1 MMHVNR
7 ANADRDRYDP
17 AGRFQVPDARR
28 TALLAI
34 EEVLGEATRDV
45 NQRRESVQLP
55 RPIPVPRPYRAPL
68 PRVRRRPRKGRT
80 RGIVGLTLALATCV
94 GLLFGSGVFN
104 AQDRAN
110 ADLVAAQQGSL
121 EVYTL
126 PEVPGHPGA
135 QPTPQRSTSI
145 REFLGMVSAF

>member
-1 MMHVNR
+1 MNANR
-7 ANADRDRYDP
+7 LKTHRGSHEPVDS
-17 AGRFQVPDARR
+17 FEVPDARR

-145 REFLGMVSAF
+145 REFLGMASAF

>member
-1 MMHVNR
+1 MNANR
-7 ANADRDRYDP
+7 SKTQWVSYEPVD
-17 AGRFQVPDARR
+17 RFQVPDPRR

-45 NQRRESVQLP
+45 NQRRGSIELP
-55 RPIPVPRPYRAPL
+55 MPVPIPRPYRAPL
-68 PRVRRRPRKGRT
+68 RRVRRRPRKGRT

-104 AQDRAN
+104 GQDRAN

-145 REFLGMVSAF
+145 REFLGMASAF